1 MVDSIEQNVESSHI
15 RVYEGAEQL
24 RMAERYKNKSR
35 KKKFILAV
43 ILVVVLAI
51 IIGIIAWQAN

>member
-1 MVDSIEQNVESSHI
+1 
-15 RVYEGAEQL
+15 VYEGAEQL